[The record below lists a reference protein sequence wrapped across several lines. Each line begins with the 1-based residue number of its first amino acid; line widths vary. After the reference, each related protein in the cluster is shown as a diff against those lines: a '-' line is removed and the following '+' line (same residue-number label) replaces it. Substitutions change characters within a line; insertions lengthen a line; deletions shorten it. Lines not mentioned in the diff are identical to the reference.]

1 MFISAEG
8 MCMFILYIR
17 DATSKDEL
25 MLVKGMI
32 ALPPCSGIYIL
43 LYFTWM
49 LVLILLASSLV
60 TLPFFFRRHVLI
72 SLDIG

>member
-1 MFISAEG
+1 MDNQDVMRIVYMLPVRCSHEIGLPAALDSSMFISAEG

-32 ALPPCSGIYIL
+32 ALPPCSD
-43 LYFTWM
+43 M
-49 LVLILLASSLV
+49 C
-60 TLPFFFRRHVLI
+60 
-72 SLDIG
+72 